1 MTRLICSLLLALAF
15 AGCATM
21 TAGGRG
27 DAVEEVHLF
36 GLPATLNLDN
46 KPGADG
52 FGVRVFIAKSGSVKG
67 AALQS
72 GSLEILMFDGVLGAA
87 EAAKQT
93 PQQVW
98 KFTAHELEPYRDQSS
113 LGVGYQLTLR
123 WNEAPKLQH
132 ITAVARY
139 VPPKGA
145 PVYSAPSA
153 ISSAAAK

>member
-1 MTRLICSLLLALAF
+1 MTRLFCTLLLALGV

-21 TAGGRG
+21 SAGGRG

-52 FGVRVFIAKSGSVKG
+52 FGVRVFITKAGSVKG

-72 GSLEILMFDGVLGAA
+72 GSLEILMFDGVVDSA
-87 EAAKQT
+87 EAASQT
-93 PQQVW
+93 SQQIW
-98 KFTAHELEPYRDQSS
+98 KFTARELAQYRDQSS

-123 WNEAPKLQH
+123 WNEAPKRRN

-139 VPPKGA
+139 VPPKGS
-145 PVYSAPSA
+145 PIYSAPSA
-153 ISSAAAK
+153 ISSASK